1 MNIKENKQI
10 LLISPRGFCAGV
22 TRAIDTVVE
31 VLEKFGPPVYVKH
44 EIVHNKHV
52 IDDLKAKGAIFIEDI
67 NDAPIDKPLVF
78 SAHGVAKNILDTAKQ
93 MNKYVV
99 DATCP
104 LVTKVHVQAIKFY
117 NLNYK
122 IILIGHKNHPEV
134 EGTLGQLPAGG
145 IVLIEN
151 LDDIQNLKFENE
163 DKLAYVTQT
172 TLSVDDTKEIIDAL
186 KKKFPHIKSSPK
198 EDICYATTNRQN
210 AIKDYAHECDS
221 FIVVGSKNSSNS
233 NRLVEVA
240 KKSGCNL
247 SVLLENAS
255 NLNIDNYKNHQ
266 TIGLSSGASVPDIL
280 VQDVISKFREAFEIN
295 VKEVGA
301 GEENISFKLPRGCL
315 LYTSPSPRD

>member
-52 IDDLKAKGAIFIEDI
+52 IEDLKAKGAIFIEDI

-93 MNKYVV
+93 INKYVV

-134 EGTLGQLPAGG
+134 EGTIGQLPAGE

-151 LDDIQNLKFENE
+151 LDDIQNLMFENE

-186 KKKFPHIKSSPK
+186 KTKFPSIKSSPK

-240 KKSGCNL
+240 KKSGCDL
-247 SVLLENAS
+247 SVLLENAN

-301 GEENISFKLPRGCL
+301 GEENISFKLPRGI
-315 LYTSPSPRD
+315 

>member
-1 MNIKENKQI
+1 MNIIKNKEI

-31 VLEKFGPPVYVKH
+31 VLAKFGPPVYVKH

-117 NLNYK
+117 NLDHK

-134 EGTLGQLPAGG
+134 EGTLGQLPAGA

-151 LDDIQNLKFENE
+151 LDDIQNLNFENE

-240 KKSGCNL
+240 KKSGCDL

-301 GEENISFKLPRGCL
+301 GEENISFKLPRGI
-315 LYTSPSPRD
+315 

>member
-117 NLNYK
+117 NLDYK

-134 EGTLGQLPAGG
+134 EGTLGQLPAGA

-240 KKSGCNL
+240 KKSGCDL
-247 SVLLENAS
+247 SVLLENAR
-255 NLNIDNYKNHQ
+255 NLNIDNYINHQ

-301 GEENISFKLPRGCL
+301 GEENISFKLPRGI
-315 LYTSPSPRD
+315 

>member
-67 NDAPIDKPLVF
+67 SDAPIDKPLVF

-93 MNKYVV
+93 MNNYVV

-104 LVTKVHVQAIKFY
+104 LVTKVHVQAIKFH
-117 NLNYK
+117 NLDYK

-134 EGTLGQLPAGG
+134 EGTLGQLPAGA
-145 IVLIEN
+145 IMLIEN
-151 LDDIQNLKFENE
+151 LDDIQNLSFQNE
-163 DKLAYVTQT
+163 DKLAFVTQT

-186 KKKFPHIKSSPK
+186 KTRFPHIKSSPK

-210 AIKDYAHECDS
+210 AIKEYAHECDS

-240 KKSGCNL
+240 KKSGCDL
-247 SVLLENAS
+247 SVLIENAS

-280 VQDVISKFREAFEIN
+280 VQDVISKFREAFEIT

-301 GEENISFKLPRGCL
+301 AEENITFKLPRGI
-315 LYTSPSPRD
+315 

>member
-117 NLNYK
+117 NLDYK

-134 EGTLGQLPAGG
+134 EGTLGQLPAGA

-151 LDDIQNLKFENE
+151 LDDVQNLKFENE

-240 KKSGCNL
+240 KKSGCDL
-247 SVLLENAS
+247 SELLENAS

-301 GEENISFKLPRGCL
+301 GEENISFKLPRGI
-315 LYTSPSPRD
+315 

>member
-1 MNIKENKQI
+1 MNIRENKQI

-67 NDAPIDKPLVF
+67 NGAPIDKPLVF

-117 NLNYK
+117 NLDYK

-134 EGTLGQLPAGG
+134 EGTLGQLPVGE

-151 LDDIQNLKFENE
+151 LDDIQNLNFENE

-186 KKKFPHIKSSPK
+186 KTKFPHIESSPK
-198 EDICYATTNRQN
+198 EDICYATTNRQK

-240 KKSGCNL
+240 KKSGCDL

-301 GEENISFKLPRGCL
+301 GEENISFKLPRGI
-315 LYTSPSPRD
+315 

>member
-1 MNIKENKQI
+1 MNIKKNKEI

-31 VLEKFGPPVYVKH
+31 VLAKFGPPVYVKH

-134 EGTLGQLPAGG
+134 EGTLGQLPAGA

-186 KKKFPHIKSSPK
+186 KKKFPHIKASPK

-240 KKSGCNL
+240 KKSGCDL

-301 GEENISFKLPRGCL
+301 GEENISFKLPRGI
-315 LYTSPSPRD
+315 

>member
-31 VLEKFGPPVYVKH
+31 VLAKFGPPVYVKH

-134 EGTLGQLPAGG
+134 EGTLGQLPAGA

-240 KKSGCNL
+240 KKSGCDL
-247 SVLLENAS
+247 SVLLENAN

-280 VQDVISKFREAFEIN
+280 VQDVISKFREVFEIN

-301 GEENISFKLPRGCL
+301 GEENISFKLPRGI
-315 LYTSPSPRD
+315 

>member
-1 MNIKENKQI
+1 MNIKKNKEI

-117 NLNYK
+117 NLDYK
-122 IILIGHKNHPEV
+122 IILVGHKNHPEV

-172 TLSVDDTKEIIDAL
+172 TLSVDDTKEIIDTL

-240 KKSGCNL
+240 KKSGCDL

-301 GEENISFKLPRGCL
+301 GEENISFKLPRGI
-315 LYTSPSPRD
+315 

>member
-31 VLEKFGPPVYVKH
+31 VLAKFGPPVYVKH

-117 NLNYK
+117 NLDYK

-240 KKSGCNL
+240 KKSGCDL

-301 GEENISFKLPRGCL
+301 GEENISFKLPRGI
-315 LYTSPSPRD
+315 

>member
-31 VLEKFGPPVYVKH
+31 ILEKFGPPVYVKH

-134 EGTLGQLPAGG
+134 EGTLGQLPAGR

-240 KKSGCNL
+240 KKSGCDL

-301 GEENISFKLPRGCL
+301 GEENISFKLPRGI
-315 LYTSPSPRD
+315 

>member
-134 EGTLGQLPAGG
+134 EGTLCQLTAGA

-210 AIKDYAHECDS
+210 AIKEYAHECDS

-240 KKSGCNL
+240 KKSGCDL

-301 GEENISFKLPRGCL
+301 GEENISFKLPRGI
-315 LYTSPSPRD
+315 

>member
-10 LLISPRGFCAGV
+10 LLTSPRGFCAGV

-134 EGTLGQLPAGG
+134 EGTLGQLPAGA

-240 KKSGCNL
+240 KKSGCDL

-301 GEENISFKLPRGCL
+301 GEENISFKLPRGI
-315 LYTSPSPRD
+315 

>member
-31 VLEKFGPPVYVKH
+31 ILEKYGPPVYVKH

-52 IDDLKAKGAIFIEDI
+52 IDNLKKKGAIFIEDI

-93 MNKYVV
+93 VNKYVV

-134 EGTLGQLPAGG
+134 EGTLGQLPAGA

-240 KKSGCNL
+240 KKSGCDL

-301 GEENISFKLPRGCL
+301 GEENISFKLPRGI
-315 LYTSPSPRD
+315 

>member
-1 MNIKENKQI
+1 MNIKKNKKI

-22 TRAIDTVVE
+22 TRAIDSVVE
-31 VLEKFGPPVYVKH
+31 ILEKFGPPVYVKH

-67 NDAPIDKPLVF
+67 SDAPIDKPLVF

-93 MNKYVV
+93 MNNYVV

-104 LVTKVHVQAIKFY
+104 LVTKVHVQAIKFH
-117 NLNYK
+117 NLDYK

-134 EGTLGQLPAGG
+134 EGTLGQLPAGA
-145 IVLIEN
+145 IMLIEN
-151 LDDIQNLKFENE
+151 LDDIQNLSFQNE
-163 DKLAYVTQT
+163 DKLAFVTQT

-186 KKKFPHIKSSPK
+186 KTRFPHIKSSPK

-210 AIKDYAHECDS
+210 AIKEYAHECDS

-240 KKSGCNL
+240 KKSGCDL
-247 SVLLENAS
+247 SVLIENAS

-280 VQDVISKFREAFEIN
+280 VQDVISKFREAFEIT

-301 GEENISFKLPRGCL
+301 AEENITFKLPRGI
-315 LYTSPSPRD
+315 

>member
-117 NLNYK
+117 NLDYK

-134 EGTLGQLPAGG
+134 EGTLGQLSAGA

-151 LDDIQNLKFENE
+151 LDDIQNLNFENE

-210 AIKDYAHECDS
+210 AIKEYAHECDS

-240 KKSGCNL
+240 KKSGCDL
-247 SVLLENAS
+247 SVLLENAN

-301 GEENISFKLPRGCL
+301 GEENISFKLPRGI
-315 LYTSPSPRD
+315 

>member
-134 EGTLGQLPAGG
+134 EGTLGQLPAGA
-145 IVLIEN
+145 IMLIEN

-295 VKEVGA
+295 VKEVSA
-301 GEENISFKLPRGCL
+301 GLSLIHI
-315 LYTSPSPRD
+315 

>member
-78 SAHGVAKNILDTAKQ
+78 SAHGVAKNILDTAKH

-117 NLNYK
+117 NLDYK

-134 EGTLGQLPAGG
+134 EGTLGQLPAGA

-240 KKSGCNL
+240 KKSGCDL

-301 GEENISFKLPRGCL
+301 GEENISFKLPRGI
-315 LYTSPSPRD
+315 

>member
-117 NLNYK
+117 NLDYK

-134 EGTLGQLPAGG
+134 EGTLGQLPAGA

-240 KKSGCNL
+240 KKSGCDL

-301 GEENISFKLPRGCL
+301 GEENISFKLPKGI
-315 LYTSPSPRD
+315 

>member
-117 NLNYK
+117 NLDYK

-134 EGTLGQLPAGG
+134 EGTLGQLPAGA

-301 GEENISFKLPRGCL
+301 GEENISFKLPRGI
-315 LYTSPSPRD
+315 

>member
-134 EGTLGQLPAGG
+134 EGTLGQLPAGA

-151 LDDIQNLKFENE
+151 LDDIQNLKLENE

-240 KKSGCNL
+240 KKSGCDL

-301 GEENISFKLPRGCL
+301 GEENISFKLPRGI
-315 LYTSPSPRD
+315 

>member
-31 VLEKFGPPVYVKH
+31 VLEKFGPTVYVKH

-117 NLNYK
+117 NLDYK
-122 IILIGHKNHPEV
+122 IILIDHKNHPEV
-134 EGTLGQLPAGG
+134 EGTLGQLPAGA

-240 KKSGCNL
+240 KKSGCDL

-301 GEENISFKLPRGCL
+301 GEENISFKLPRGI
-315 LYTSPSPRD
+315 

>member
-31 VLEKFGPPVYVKH
+31 VLAKFGPPVYVKH

-52 IDDLKAKGAIFIEDI
+52 IDGLKEKGAIFIEDI

-117 NLNYK
+117 NLDYK

-134 EGTLGQLPAGG
+134 EGTLGQLPAGR

-240 KKSGCNL
+240 KKSGCDL
-247 SVLLENAS
+247 SVLLENAN

-301 GEENISFKLPRGCL
+301 GEENISFKLPRGI
-315 LYTSPSPRD
+315 

>member
-1 MNIKENKQI
+1 MNIKKNKEI

-31 VLEKFGPPVYVKH
+31 ILEKFGPPVYVKH

-93 MNKYVV
+93 MNNYVV

-117 NLNYK
+117 NLDYQ

-134 EGTLGQLPAGG
+134 EGTLGQLPAGA
-145 IVLIEN
+145 IMLIEN
-151 LDDIQNLKFENE
+151 LDDIQNLSFQNE
-163 DKLAYVTQT
+163 DKLAFVTQT

-186 KKKFPHIKSSPK
+186 KTRFPHIKSSPK

-210 AIKDYAHECDS
+210 AIKEYAHECDS

-240 KKSGCNL
+240 KKSGCDL
-247 SVLLENAS
+247 SVLIENAS

-280 VQDVISKFREAFEIN
+280 VQDVISKFREAFEIT

-301 GEENISFKLPRGCL
+301 AEENITFKLPRGI
-315 LYTSPSPRD
+315 

>member
-31 VLEKFGPPVYVKH
+31 VLERFGPPVYVKH

-52 IDDLKAKGAIFIEDI
+52 IEDLKAKGAIFIEDI

-240 KKSGCNL
+240 KKSGCDL

-301 GEENISFKLPRGCL
+301 GEENISFKLPRGI
-315 LYTSPSPRD
+315 